1 MSLFAVHIYIKL
13 TVLLSVDNL
22 YGEVVDVFVNLP
34 TNTLDLTVFLNTSLK
49 G

>member
-1 MSLFAVHIYIKL
+1 MSLFAEHMYIKL

-22 YGEVVDVFVNLP
+22 YVEVVDVFVNLP